1 MFGLVIGGAA
11 VVAGLGLMGALR
23 IYNERESRWYDEAM
37 AEYEEGKRCFKPDEP
52 RLVKPVVGLAP
63 VAVGALV
70 IGLSCIYTQD
80 IGEAVVLRNL
90 GGSIAGHTEEAGFHL
105 KAPWQDALTWDIRN
119 RQINFFKDSEYSYD
133 GGSYTGAEV
142 SINDAS
148 GTKANIDI
156 QVIYSLDADEVESL
170 YAEYGTQE
178 AFVTNYVS
186 NDLRATA
193 REVAGG
199 FDTLTLLT
207 DRAQYTN
214 AVSEALAEQ
223 WKGKGVIVEQ
233 VQVQDIRYADS
244 VTDAYADAQTAEV
257 ARQKAENAQET
268 ARVEAETAK
277 IEAQGEA
284 DANRILAESLT
295 PEVLRQQYIAA
306 LAEVAW
312 TPESERNYK
321 DFIARLRKFMPILEK
336 ARVEYCPLSMVNVRN
351 PFKRLKIVRTFQ
363 RKNAHVEYNRAMVIK
378 KRRRYRA

>member
-1 MFGLVIGGAA
+1 MFFFIIGILLAAIGVAIAARFARLNAKADKDGVRYVFESCEGDIKRWPVAAALV
-11 VVAGLGLMGALR
+11 
-23 IYNERESRWYDEAM
+23 
-37 AEYEEGKRCFKPDEP
+37 
-52 RLVKPVVGLAP
+52 P
-63 VAVGALV
+63 VAVGAVLV
-70 IGLSCIYTQD
+70 AFQCFYAQD
-80 IGEAVVLRNL
+80 IGEAVVVRNL

-306 LAEVAW
+306 LAEAAANGCLVVV
-312 TPESERNYK
+312 PEGSQ
-321 DFIARLRKFMPILEK
+321 PIVDAAE
-336 ARVEYCPLSMVNVRN
+336 
-351 PFKRLKIVRTFQ
+351 
-363 RKNAHVEYNRAMVIK
+363 
-378 KRRRYRA
+378 

>member
-1 MFGLVIGGAA
+1 MFGLIVGGFA
-11 VVAGLGLMGALR
+11 VLGGLGLMGAMR
-23 IYNERESRWYDEAM
+23 VSNERESKLYDDAV
-37 AEYEEGKRCFKPDEP
+37 AEYEKGKRYFEPDKPRRVNP
-52 RLVKPVVGLAP
+52 AIGLAP
-63 VAVGALV
+63 VAVGALA
-70 IGLSCIYTQD
+70 IGLSCVYTQD

-142 SINDAS
+142 SINDSS
-148 GTKANIDI
+148 GTKANIDV
-156 QVIYSLDADEVESL
+156 QVIYSLDADEVEAL

-193 REVAGG
+193 REVAGR
-199 FDTLTLLT
+199 FDTITLLT
-207 DRAQYTN
+207 DRAQYTQ
-214 AVSEALAEQ
+214 AVSEALAQQ
-223 WKGKGVIVEQ
+223 WEGNGVIVEQ

-268 ARVEAETAK
+268 AKVEAETAK

-284 DANRILAESLT
+284 DANRILSQSLT
-295 PEVLRQQYIAA
+295 DEVLRQQYIEALRSAA
-306 LAEVAW
+306 DNGGLIVV
-312 TPESERNYK
+312 PEGSQ
-321 DFIARLRKFMPILEK
+321 PI
-336 ARVEYCPLSMVNVRN
+336 VGTN
-351 PFKRLKIVRTFQ
+351 
-363 RKNAHVEYNRAMVIK
+363 
-378 KRRRYRA
+378 

>member
-1 MFGLVIGGAA
+1 MVFFIIGIVLALIGAA
-11 VVAGLGLMGALR
+11 VAARLAFLNAKADRDGADHVYRSLDGSIR
-23 IYNERESRWYDEAM
+23 RW
-37 AEYEEGKRCFKPDEP
+37 
-52 RLVKPVVGLAP
+52 P
-63 VAVGALV
+63 VATALV
-70 IGLSCIYTQD
+70 PVAIGAVLVATQCFYAQD

-90 GGSIAGHTEEAGFHL
+90 GGSVAGHTEEAGFHP

-119 RQINFFKDSEYSYD
+119 RQINFFKDSDYSYD
-133 GGSYTGAEV
+133 GGSYTGSEV

-148 GTKANIDI
+148 GTKANIDV

-193 REVAGG
+193 REVAGR

-207 DRAQYTN
+207 DRAQYTQ
-214 AVSEALAEQ
+214 AVSDALVEQ

-284 DANRILAESLT
+284 DANRILSESLT
-295 PEVLRQQYIAA
+295 EEVLEQQYIEALSEAA
-306 LAEVAW
+306 QNGCLVVV
-312 TPESERNYK
+312 PDGSQ
-321 DFIARLRKFMPILEK
+321 PIVGAATE
-336 ARVEYCPLSMVNVRN
+336 
-351 PFKRLKIVRTFQ
+351 
-363 RKNAHVEYNRAMVIK
+363 
-378 KRRRYRA
+378 